1 VTSVWTPQFVCPE
14 CGGDAGDDGRG
25 RSVCRV
31 CNRCCECR
39 DGIWRFLTA
48 TRQSLL
54 EPFVQQYR
62 IVREREGYRLAL
74 PDFYRRLPSVASDD
88 PHAAE
93 WRIRRESFA
102 HLEREVLQGG
112 DGLRVLDLGAGSAW
126 LSNRL
131 ASRGHHAVAVDVLD
145 DQADGL
151 GAAQHYTTEF
161 VAVQADFE
169 ALPFVPG
176 QFDVA
181 VFNGSLHY
189 ARNVASALEHA
200 RQMLVAEGRLV
211 VMDSPL
217 FHGDRD
223 GCAMLDDK
231 HRRFRSEHKL
241 RAIVQP
247 GAGYLTFAGLAA
259 VAERWKAAARF
270 VPTRGPIGWRVRR
283 HLSRVRLRRAP
294 AAFGLWVVR

>member
-1 VTSVWTPQFVCPE
+1 VWTPQFVCPE
-14 CGGDAGDDGRG
+14 CGGDAGDDEHDRY
-25 RSVCRV
+25 VCRA
-31 CNRCCECR
+31 CNRCYERR

-48 TRQSLL
+48 TRQSSFA
-54 EPFVQQYR
+54 PFVEQYR
-62 IVREREGYRLAL
+62 VVREREGYRLAV
-74 PDFYRRLPSVASDD
+74 PDFYRRLPSVAPDD

-102 HLEREVLQGG
+102 HLERDVLQGG
-112 DGLRVLDLGAGSAW
+112 DALRVLDLGAGSGW

-131 ASRGHHAVAVDVLD
+131 ASRGHRAVAVDLLD

-151 GAAQHYTTEF
+151 GAARHFTTEF

-176 QFDVA
+176 QFDLV

-189 ARNVASALEHA
+189 ARHVASALEHA
-200 RQMLVAEGRLV
+200 RRMLVADGRLV

-223 GCAMLDDK
+223 GCAMLEDK
-231 HRRFRSEHKL
+231 HRLFRSKYKL
-241 RAIVQP
+241 RAIVQS

-259 VAERWKAAARF
+259 VAERWKARARF

>member
-1 VTSVWTPQFVCPE
+1 VWTPRFACPE
-14 CGGDAGDDGRG
+14 CGGGADDEQGR
-25 RSVCRV
+25 RACRA
-31 CNRCCECR
+31 CNRCYERR

-48 TRQSLL
+48 TRQSSLA
-54 EPFVQQYR
+54 PFATQYR
-62 IVREREGYRLAL
+62 IVREREGYRLAS
-74 PDFYRRLPSVASDD
+74 PDFYRRLPSVASGD

-93 WRIRRESFA
+93 WRIRRESCA
-102 HLEREVLQGG
+102 HLDREVLEGR
-112 DGLRVLDLGAGSAW
+112 DELRILDLGAGSGW

-131 ASRGHHAVAVDVLD
+131 ASRGHHAVAVDMLD

-151 GAAQHYTTEF
+151 GAAHHYTNEF

-189 ARNVASALEHA
+189 ARNVASALDHA
-200 RQMLVAEGRLV
+200 RRMLAADGRLV

-217 FHGDRD
+217 FHSDRD

-231 HRRFRSEHKL
+231 YRRFRSEYKL
-241 RAIVQP
+241 QAIVQP
-247 GAGYLTFAGLAA
+247 GAGYLTFTALAA
-259 VAERWKAAARF
+259 VAERWKANAQF

-283 HLSRVRLRRAP
+283 HFSRIRLRRAP
-294 AAFGLWVVR
+294 AAFGVWVVR